1 MGLFA
6 PEKQFSSVAAI
17 DAEWDLLRLHL
28 THVLLDLDNTLRRR
42 DNDEVPLEVRAWLTH
57 VQQKGI
63 KPCILSNNFHEN
75 VFAVA
80 RELDIPIVAKAMKP
94 LGSGFKRALALVG
107 GSVEDSV
114 MVGDQLFTDVV
125 GAHLI
130 GMSAYLVAPLV
141 DVDLK
146 HTQLVRKVEG
156 LFLKEPVPQ
165 SDICLQDDRANAVSS
180 SREGE

>member
-94 LGSGFKRALALVG
+94 LSSGFKRALALV
-107 GSVEDSV
+107 
-114 MVGDQLFTDVV
+114 
-125 GAHLI
+125 
-130 GMSAYLVAPLV
+130 
-141 DVDLK
+141 
-146 HTQLVRKVEG
+146 
-156 LFLKEPVPQ
+156 
-165 SDICLQDDRANAVSS
+165 
-180 SREGE
+180 

>member
-1 MGLFA
+1 MRNGTPFRA
-6 PEKQFSSVAAI
+6 CT
-17 DAEWDLLRLHL
+17 L

-94 LGSGFKRALALVG
+94 LSSGFKRALALVE

-114 MVGDQLFTDVV
+114 MVGDQLFTDVRW
-125 GAHLI
+125 ARISSACLLTWSRRSW
-130 GMSAYLVAPLV
+130 MS
-141 DVDLK
+141 
-146 HTQLVRKVEG
+146 
-156 LFLKEPVPQ
+156 
-165 SDICLQDDRANAVSS
+165 I
-180 SREGE
+180 

>member
-17 DAEWDLLRLHL
+17 DAQWDLLRLHL

-94 LGSGFKRALALVG
+94 LSSGFSARSLWSRAAW
-107 GSVEDSV
+107 EDSV

-125 GAHLI
+125 GAASHRHACLLGRAARGCRSEAYSVGTQGRRALLEGACAPEWHL
-130 GMSAYLVAPLV
+130 P
-141 DVDLK
+141 
-146 HTQLVRKVEG
+146 TR
-156 LFLKEPVPQ
+156 
-165 SDICLQDDRANAVSS
+165 
-180 SREGE
+180 

>member
-80 RELDIPIVAKAMKP
+80 RELDMKLP
-94 LGSGFKRALALVG
+94 R
-107 GSVEDSV
+107 
-114 MVGDQLFTDVV
+114 QNVV
-125 GAHLI
+125 NQKNQQDRKSTRLNSSHKVQSR
-130 GMSAYLVAPLV
+130 MPSSA
-141 DVDLK
+141 
-146 HTQLVRKVEG
+146 
-156 LFLKEPVPQ
+156 
-165 SDICLQDDRANAVSS
+165 
-180 SREGE
+180 